1 MLGQPWQFLK
11 LVLKKKSWP
20 KQVKDFIWI
29 HMDLYES
36 YVDLHWLLL
45 LLIDFALGLID
56 VYGFMLIYMPSN
68 YVYTCFCRVYEL
80 GVAYKRA
87 AGFFFFQ
94 KKKNVFPDFWT
105 CQFWKTLELSEFH

>member
-1 MLGQPWQFLK
+1 
-11 LVLKKKSWP
+11 
-20 KQVKDFIWI
+20 
-29 HMDLYES
+29 MDLYES
-36 YVDLHWLLL
+36 YMDLHWLLL

-87 AGFFFFQ
+87 AGAFCR
-94 KKKNVFPDFWT
+94 KKKAFPVFLT
-105 CQFWKTLELSEFH
+105 CQFCKNSRIVRISLIMDVGTCQKRRAPENHQFWRY